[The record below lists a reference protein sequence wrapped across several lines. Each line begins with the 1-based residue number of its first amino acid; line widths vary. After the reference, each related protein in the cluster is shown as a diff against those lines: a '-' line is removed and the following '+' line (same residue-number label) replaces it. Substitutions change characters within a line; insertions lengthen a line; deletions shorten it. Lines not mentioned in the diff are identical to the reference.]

1 LSALFFSLIGD
12 ILLDYKAGGENAFA
26 IGMASFAV
34 AQTIYVISFGF
45 KPLRPI
51 IGLAFYAVGGS
62 GK

>member
-1 LSALFFSLIGD
+1 M
-12 ILLDYKAGGENAFA
+12 DYKAGGENAFA

-34 AQTIYVISFGF
+34 AQIIYVISFGF